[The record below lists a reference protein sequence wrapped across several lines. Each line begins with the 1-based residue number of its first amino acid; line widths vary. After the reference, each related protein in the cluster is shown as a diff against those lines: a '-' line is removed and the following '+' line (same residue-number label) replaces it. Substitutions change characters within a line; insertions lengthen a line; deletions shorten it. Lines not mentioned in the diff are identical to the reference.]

1 MTKNR
6 SAIIWGGAL
15 LLVLSVLA
23 CSFSGEVDFGD
34 SAATSESGGG
44 SAGEATSTSTTK
56 VPEPAE
62 ATEPPA
68 PTDAP
73 SPSEPPAT
81 EAPKTTTAPATE
93 APPIDIPEGEDPLET
108 ADIPELEDSSLDPRG
123 EGLGHVP
130 TFRQH
135 MRASFT
141 EEGSDYTS
149 VFDYDTEVNTGD
161 QALHAIISAEGAAA
175 MELPSNTVEVI
186 WIGTEMWGKIGK
198 QPWVPVPEGVE
209 ALPFTEQALAIGDML
224 PYVQHFDKV
233 DDRTM
238 NDIPCAY
245 YTYDAEN
252 VPTKYGYV
260 NGQGDI
266 CVALDG
272 GYVVH
277 YTLDGNGTFTEE
289 DFFQGSGAI
298 QLVYDVD
305 GVGDPIDIKPPRGR

>member
-6 SAIIWGGAL
+6 SAIVWGAAL

-23 CSFSGEVDFGD
+23 CSFSGDVDWEGS
-34 SAATSESGGG
+34 SATF
-44 SAGEATSTSTTK
+44 EAT
-56 VPEPAE
+56 ELPAE

-68 PTDAP
+68 ATDVP
-73 SPSEPPAT
+73 PPPSEPPVT
-81 EAPKTTTAPATE
+81 ESPEPTDAPATE
-93 APPIDIPEGEDPLET
+93 APPVDVPEGEDPLET
-108 ADIPELEDSSLDPRG
+108 ADIPELEDSDLDPRG
-123 EGLGHVP
+123 EGLGHVS

-135 MRASFT
+135 MRVSFT

-149 VFDYDTEVNTGD
+149 VLDYDAEVNTSD
-161 QALHAIISAEGAAA
+161 QALHVAISAEGAAA
-175 MELPSNTVEVI
+175 EELPANTVEVI
-186 WIGTEMWGKIGK
+186 WIGTEMWVKIGR

-209 ALPFTEQALAIGDML
+209 ALPFAEQVLAIGDLL

-233 DDRTM
+233 DDRTV
-238 NDIPCAY
+238 NGISCAY
-245 YTYDAEN
+245 YTYDAED

-277 YTLDGNGTFTEE
+277 YTLDGSGTFTEE

-305 GVGDPIDIKPPRGR
+305 GVGDPIDINPPRGR

>member
-1 MTKNR
+1 MTKSR
-6 SAIIWGGAL
+6 VAIVGGVTL
-15 LLVLSVLA
+15 LLVLSALA
-23 CSFSGEVDFGD
+23 CSFSGEVDLGD
-34 SAATSESGGG
+34 PAVTSEPVGGG
-44 SAGEATSTSTTK
+44 A
-56 VPEPAE
+56 AE
-62 ATEPPA
+62 ATA
-68 PTDAP
+68 
-73 SPSEPPAT
+73 SPAT
-81 EAPKTTTAPATE
+81 KAPEPTEASPTESPTPEEPKPTVAPATE
-93 APPIDIPEGEDPLET
+93 SPPIDIPEGEDPLET

-123 EGLGHVP
+123 EGLGHVS

-135 MRASFT
+135 MWASFT

-149 VFDYDTEVNTGD
+149 VFDYDAEVNTGD

-175 MELPSNTVEVI
+175 MELPANTLEVI
-186 WIGTEMWGKIGK
+186 WIGTELWVKIGK
-198 QPWVPVPEGVE
+198 QPWVSVPEGVE
-209 ALPFTEQALAIGDML
+209 ALPFAEQALAIGDLL

-238 NDIPCAY
+238 NGVPCAY

-252 VPTKYGYV
+252 VPTKHGYV

-277 YTLDGNGTFTEE
+277 YTLDGDGAFTDE
-289 DFFQGSGAI
+289 DFFQGTGAI

-305 GVGDPIDIKPPRGR
+305 GVGDPIDISSPRGR

>member
-1 MTKNR
+1 LEVDAMTKNR
-6 SAIIWGGAL
+6 SVIAWGAAIL
-15 LLVLSVLA
+15 LILNALA
-23 CSFSGEVDFGD
+23 CSFSGEVDWDG
-34 SAATSESGGG
+34 AATPGPDGGG
-44 SAGEATSTSTTK
+44 TAQATSPPATK
-56 VPEPAE
+56 APEP
-62 ATEPPA
+62 TE
-68 PTDAP
+68 
-73 SPSEPPAT
+73 AT
-81 EAPKTTTAPATE
+81 EAPAPTE
-93 APPIDIPEGEDPLET
+93 LAVPEEPKLTVVPGTKPPPVAPSEDEGPLET
-108 ADIPELEDSSLDPRG
+108 ADIPELEDSDLDPRG
-123 EGLGHVP
+123 AGLGHVS

-149 VFDYDTEVNTGD
+149 VFDYDAEVNTGD
-161 QALHAIISAEGAAA
+161 QALHVTISAEGTAAA
-175 MELPSNTVEVI
+175 ELPSNTVEVI
-186 WIGTEMWGKIGK
+186 WIGTDMWVKIGR

-209 ALPFTEQALAIGDML
+209 ALPFAQQALSIGDML

-238 NDIPCAY
+238 NGIPCAY
-245 YTYDAEN
+245 YAYDAED

-277 YTLDGNGTFTEE
+277 YTLDGSGTFTED
-289 DFFQGSGAI
+289 DFFQGTGAI

-305 GVGDPIDIKPPRGR
+305 GVGDPIDIRPPRGR

>member
-6 SAIIWGGAL
+6 SAIIWGVAL
-15 LLVLSVLA
+15 LLVLSALA

-34 SAATSESGGG
+34 SAATVEPDEGG
-44 SAGEATSTSTTK
+44 AAKATDPPATK
-56 VPEPAE
+56 APEPAE
-62 ATEPPA
+62 ATEPPEA
-68 PTDAP
+68 TETPTP
-73 SPSEPPAT
+73 TEPPAPEEPEPT
-81 EAPKTTTAPATE
+81 AIPEA
-93 APPIDIPEGEDPLET
+93 APPSVEPPKDENPLES
-108 ADIPELEDSSLDPRG
+108 ADIPELEDPNLDPRG

-135 MRASFT
+135 MRVSFT

-149 VFDYDTEVNTGD
+149 VFEYDAEVNTGD

-186 WIGTEMWGKIGK
+186 WIGTEMWIKIGK

-209 ALPFTEQALAIGDML
+209 ALPFAEQALAIGDLL

-233 DDRTM
+233 DDRTV

-245 YTYDAEN
+245 YTYNAEN

-260 NGQGDI
+260 NGQGII
-266 CVALDG
+266 CVAHDG
-272 GYVVH
+272 GFVVR
-277 YTLDGNGTFTEE
+277 YTLDGYGTFTSE
-289 DFFQGSGAI
+289 DFFQGTGAI
-298 QLVYDVD
+298 QLVYDVYD
-305 GVGDPIDIKPPRGR
+305 VGDPIDIKSPRGR

>member
-1 MTKNR
+1 
-6 SAIIWGGAL
+6 
-15 LLVLSVLA
+15 
-23 CSFSGEVDFGD
+23 
-34 SAATSESGGG
+34 
-44 SAGEATSTSTTK
+44 
-56 VPEPAE
+56 
-62 ATEPPA
+62 
-68 PTDAP
+68 
-73 SPSEPPAT
+73 
-81 EAPKTTTAPATE
+81 E

-108 ADIPELEDSSLDPRG
+108 ADIPELADSSLDPRG
-123 EGLGHVP
+123 EGLGHVS

-149 VFDYDTEVNTGD
+149 IFDYDAEVNTGD
-161 QALHAIISAEGAAA
+161 QALHAIVSAEGTAA

-186 WIGTEMWGKIGK
+186 WIGTEMWVKIGK
-198 QPWVPVPEGVE
+198 QPWVSVPEGVE
-209 ALPFTEQALAIGDML
+209 ALPFAKQALAIGDLL

-238 NDIPCAY
+238 NGIPCAY

-305 GVGDPIDIKPPRGR
+305 GVGDPIEINPPRGR

>member
-1 MTKNR
+1 MTRNR
-6 SAIIWGGAL
+6 SVIVWGVTL
-15 LLVLSVLA
+15 LLLSVLA
-23 CSFSGEVDFGD
+23 CSFSGEVNLEGD
-34 SAATSESGGG
+34 SATSEPGGG
-44 SAGEATSTSTTK
+44 GATEVTNPPATKAPEPMEAT
-56 VPEPAE
+56 EAPAP
-62 ATEPPA
+62 TEPPA
-68 PTDAP
+68 SDETEPTV
-73 SPSEPPAT
+73 
-81 EAPKTTTAPATE
+81 APATDL
-93 APPIDIPEGEDPLET
+93 PPIDIPEGEDPLET
-108 ADIPELEDSSLDPRG
+108 ADIPELGDSDLDPRG
-123 EGLGHVP
+123 EGLGHVS

-135 MRASFT
+135 MWASFT

-149 VFDYDTEVNTGD
+149 VFDYDAEVNTGD

-175 MELPSNTVEVI
+175 LELPANTVEVI
-186 WIGTEMWGKIGK
+186 WIGTEMWVKIGK
-198 QPWVPVPEGVE
+198 QPWVSVPEGVE
-209 ALPFTEQALAIGDML
+209 ALPFAEQALAIGDLL

-238 NDIPCAY
+238 NGIPCAY

-289 DFFQGSGAI
+289 DFFQGTGAI

-305 GVGDPIDIKPPRGR
+305 GVGDPIDIKPPRAR